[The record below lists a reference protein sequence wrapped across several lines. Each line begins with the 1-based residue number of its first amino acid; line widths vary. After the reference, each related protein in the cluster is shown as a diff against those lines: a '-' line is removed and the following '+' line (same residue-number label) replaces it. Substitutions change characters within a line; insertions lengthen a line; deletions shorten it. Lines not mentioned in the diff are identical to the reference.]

1 MNDVTVL
8 SNLVQGIL
16 SAGASV
22 MLPIMI
28 FIVGLI
34 FRVKPG
40 KALVSGLTVGIG
52 MIGINL
58 VVNLLT
64 TSVGPAAQAMVKRFG
79 FHLTIIDAGW
89 PAVSAGTW
97 AQPIA
102 TVMIPII
109 IIVNLIMIFANMTK
123 TLDID
128 MWNFWHMG
136 AAAATAYIVTK
147 NFLFGIICGI
157 LYEVAVLIIADKT
170 APSVEK
176 FYGLEGISFPTGSAT
191 AYGLLGIPIGWLI
204 SKIPGIKKLDVDA
217 QTIQKH
223 FGVFGEPMVM
233 GIIIG
238 AVLGIL
244 GGYSI
249 PNIAKIGMT
258 MGGVMFLMPRM
269 VKVLMEGLTPIQD
282 GAKVFLQ
289 KHTNGRK
296 IYLGMD
302 AALST
307 GAPETLATGL
317 LLVPITLFLAVI
329 LPGNRVLP
337 FADLS
342 TIPFFAALI
351 VPSRKGNIVH
361 SVLAGTIV
369 MAIALLMATDY
380 SNVLTTM
387 MHGIVKFPHGAA
399 QVSNLDTGG
408 NVLNW
413 LILKLSQL
421 FAQFIH

>member
-1 MNDVTVL
+1 MKVL
-8 SNLVQGIL
+8 SDVVQSIINVGP
-16 SAGASV
+16 SV
-22 MLPIMI
+22 MLPIII

-40 KALVSGLTVGIG
+40 KALTSGITVGIG

-58 VVNLLT
+58 VINLLT

-97 AQPIA
+97 AQPISA
-102 TVMIPII
+102 VMIPII
-109 IIVNLIMIFANMTK
+109 LVVNVGLILLNLTK

-128 MWNFWHMG
+128 IWNYWHMI
-136 AAAATAYIVTK
+136 AAAATAYVVTK
-147 NFLFGIICGI
+147 NWWFAILCGII
-157 LYEVAVLIIADKT
+157 YEIAVLIIADKT
-170 APSVEK
+170 APKVAE
-176 FYGLEGISFPTGSAT
+176 FYGLDGISFPTGSAA
-191 AYGLLGIPIGWLI
+191 AYGLLGIPIGWVV
-204 SKIPGIKKLDVDA
+204 SKIPGIRKWDVDP
-217 QTIQKH
+217 QTIQKR

-233 GIIIG
+233 GIVIG
-238 AVLGIL
+238 MLLAAL

-249 PNIAKIGMT
+249 PNILKLGMS

-269 VKVLMEGLTPIQD
+269 VKILMEGLIPIQE
-282 GAKVFLQ
+282 GAQKLLQ
-289 KHTNGRK
+289 EKYGNRK

-307 GAPETLATGL
+307 GSPATLATGL
-317 LLVPITLFLAVI
+317 LMVPITLFLAII

-337 FADLS
+337 FGDLA

-361 SVLAGTIV
+361 SVLSATIV
-369 MAIALLMATDY
+369 MVFALLMATDFGPT
-380 SNVLTTM
+380 LTSM
-387 MHGIVKFPHGAA
+387 MHGIVAFPKGASE
-399 QVSNLDTGG
+399 VTNLDTGG
-408 NVLNW
+408 NILNW

-421 FAQFIH
+421 VQPLFN

>member
-1 MNDVTVL
+1 MKVL
-8 SNLVQGIL
+8 SDVVQSIINVGP
-16 SAGASV
+16 SV
-22 MLPIMI
+22 MLPIII

-40 KALVSGLTVGIG
+40 KALTSGITVGIG

-58 VVNLLT
+58 VINLLT

-97 AQPIA
+97 AQPISA
-102 TVMIPII
+102 IMIPII
-109 IIVNLIMIFANMTK
+109 LVVNVGLILLNLTK

-128 MWNFWHMG
+128 IWNYWHMIS
-136 AAAATAYIVTK
+136 AAATAYVVTK
-147 NFLFGIICGI
+147 NWWFAILCGII
-157 LYEVAVLIIADKT
+157 YEIAVLIIADKT
-170 APSVEK
+170 APKVAE
-176 FYGLEGISFPTGSAT
+176 FYGLDGISFPTGSAA
-191 AYGLLGIPIGWLI
+191 AYGLLGIPIGWVV
-204 SKIPGIKKLDVDA
+204 SKIPGIRKWDVDP
-217 QTIQKH
+217 QTIQKR

-233 GIIIG
+233 GIVIG
-238 AVLGIL
+238 MLLAAL
-244 GGYSI
+244 GGYSV
-249 PNIAKIGMT
+249 PNILKLGMS

-269 VKVLMEGLTPIQD
+269 VKILMEGLIPIQE
-282 GAKVFLQ
+282 GAQKLLQ
-289 KHTNGRK
+289 EKYGNRK

-307 GAPETLATGL
+307 GSPATLATGL
-317 LLVPITLFLAVI
+317 LMVPITLFLAII

-337 FADLS
+337 FGDLA

-361 SVLAGTIV
+361 SVLSATIV
-369 MAIALLMATDY
+369 MVFALLMATDFGPT
-380 SNVLTTM
+380 LTSM
-387 MHGIVKFPHGAA
+387 MHGIVAFPKGASE
-399 QVSNLDTGG
+399 VTNLDTGG
-408 NVLNW
+408 NILNW

-421 FAQFIH
+421 VQPLFN

>member
-1 MNDVTVL
+1 MKVL
-8 SNLVQGIL
+8 SDVVQSIINVGP
-16 SAGASV
+16 SV
-22 MLPIMI
+22 MLPIII

-40 KALVSGLTVGIG
+40 KALTSGITVGIG

-58 VVNLLT
+58 VINLLT

-97 AQPIA
+97 AQPISA
-102 TVMIPII
+102 IMIPII
-109 IIVNLIMIFANMTK
+109 LVVNVGLILLNLTK

-128 MWNFWHMG
+128 IWNYWHMI
-136 AAAATAYIVTK
+136 AAAATAYVVTK
-147 NFLFGIICGI
+147 NWWFAILCGII
-157 LYEVAVLIIADKT
+157 YEIAVLIIADKT
-170 APSVEK
+170 APKVAE
-176 FYGLEGISFPTGSAT
+176 FYGLDGISFPTGSAA
-191 AYGLLGIPIGWLI
+191 AYGLLGIPIGWVV
-204 SKIPGIKKLDVDA
+204 SKIPGIKKWDVDP
-217 QTIQKH
+217 QTIQKR

-233 GIIIG
+233 GIVIG
-238 AVLGIL
+238 MLLAAL
-244 GGYSI
+244 GGYSV
-249 PNIAKIGMT
+249 PNILKLGMS

-269 VKVLMEGLTPIQD
+269 VKILMEGLIPIQE
-282 GAKVFLQ
+282 GAQKLLQ
-289 KHTNGRK
+289 EKYGNRK

-307 GAPETLATGL
+307 GSPATLATGL
-317 LLVPITLFLAVI
+317 LMVPITLFLAII

-337 FADLS
+337 FGDLA

-361 SVLAGTIV
+361 SVLSATIV
-369 MAIALLMATDY
+369 MVFALLMATDFGPT
-380 SNVLTTM
+380 LTSM
-387 MHGIVKFPHGAA
+387 MHGIVAFPKGASE
-399 QVSNLDTGG
+399 VTNLDTGG

-421 FAQFIH
+421 VQPLFN

>member
-1 MNDVTVL
+1 MKVL
-8 SNLVQGIL
+8 SDVVQSIINVGP
-16 SAGASV
+16 SV
-22 MLPIMI
+22 MLPIII

-40 KALVSGLTVGIG
+40 KALTSGITVGIG

-58 VVNLLT
+58 VINLLT

-97 AQPIA
+97 AQPISA
-102 TVMIPII
+102 IMIPII
-109 IIVNLIMIFANMTK
+109 LVVNVGLILLNLTK

-128 MWNFWHMG
+128 IWNYWHMI
-136 AAAATAYIVTK
+136 AAAATAYVVTK
-147 NFLFGIICGI
+147 NWWFAIICGI
-157 LYEVAVLIIADKT
+157 IYEIAVLVIADKT
-170 APSVEK
+170 APKVAE
-176 FYGLEGISFPTGSAT
+176 FYGLEGISFPTGSAA
-191 AYGLLGIPIGWLI
+191 AYGLLGIPIGWVV
-204 SKIPGIKKLDVDA
+204 SKIPGIRKWDVDP
-217 QTIQKH
+217 QTIQKR

-233 GIIIG
+233 GIVIG
-238 AVLGIL
+238 MLLAAL
-244 GGYSI
+244 GGYSV
-249 PNIAKIGMT
+249 PNILKLGMS

-269 VKVLMEGLTPIQD
+269 VKILMEGLIPIQE
-282 GAKVFLQ
+282 GAQKLLQ
-289 KHTNGRK
+289 EKYGNRK

-307 GAPETLATGL
+307 GSPATLATGL
-317 LLVPITLFLAVI
+317 LMVPITLFLAII

-337 FADLS
+337 FGDLA

-361 SVLAGTIV
+361 SVLSATIV
-369 MAIALLMATDY
+369 MVFALLMATDFGPT
-380 SNVLTTM
+380 LTSM
-387 MHGIVKFPHGAA
+387 MHGIVAFPKGASE
-399 QVSNLDTGG
+399 VTNLDTGG
-408 NVLNW
+408 NILNW

-421 FAQFIH
+421 VQPLFN

>member
-1 MNDVTVL
+1 MKVL
-8 SNLVQGIL
+8 SDVVQSIINVGP
-16 SAGASV
+16 SV
-22 MLPIMI
+22 MLPIII

-40 KALVSGLTVGIG
+40 KALTSGITVGIG

-58 VVNLLT
+58 VINLLT

-97 AQPIA
+97 AQPISA
-102 TVMIPII
+102 IMIPII
-109 IIVNLIMIFANMTK
+109 LVVNVGLILLNLTK

-128 MWNFWHMG
+128 IWNYWHMI
-136 AAAATAYIVTK
+136 AAAATAYVVTK
-147 NFLFGIICGI
+147 NWWFAILCGII
-157 LYEVAVLIIADKT
+157 YEIAVLIIADKT
-170 APSVEK
+170 APKVAE
-176 FYGLEGISFPTGSAT
+176 FYGLDGISFPTGSAA
-191 AYGLLGIPIGWLI
+191 AYGLLGIPIGWVV
-204 SKIPGIKKLDVDA
+204 SKIPGIRKWDVDP
-217 QTIQKH
+217 QTIQKR

-233 GIIIG
+233 GIVIG
-238 AVLGIL
+238 MLLAAL
-244 GGYSI
+244 GGYSV
-249 PNIAKIGMT
+249 PNILKLGMS

-269 VKVLMEGLTPIQD
+269 VKILMEGLIPIQE
-282 GAKVFLQ
+282 GAQKLLQ
-289 KHTNGRK
+289 EKYGNRK

-307 GAPETLATGL
+307 GSPATLATGL
-317 LLVPITLFLAVI
+317 LMVPITLFLAII

-337 FADLS
+337 FGDLA

-361 SVLAGTIV
+361 SVLSATIV
-369 MAIALLMATDY
+369 MVFALLMATDFGPT
-380 SNVLTTM
+380 LTSM
-387 MHGIVKFPHGAA
+387 MHGIVAFPKGASEA
-399 QVSNLDTGG
+399 TNLDTGG
-408 NVLNW
+408 NILNW

-421 FAQFIH
+421 VQPLFN

>member
-1 MNDVTVL
+1 MKVL
-8 SNLVQGIL
+8 SDVVQSIINVGP
-16 SAGASV
+16 SV
-22 MLPIMI
+22 MLPIII

-40 KALVSGLTVGIG
+40 KALTSGITVGIG

-58 VVNLLT
+58 VINLLT

-97 AQPIA
+97 AQPISA
-102 TVMIPII
+102 IMIPII
-109 IIVNLIMIFANMTK
+109 LVVNVGLILLNLTK

-128 MWNFWHMG
+128 IWNYWHMI
-136 AAAATAYIVTK
+136 AAAATAYVVTK
-147 NFLFGIICGI
+147 NWWFAILCGII
-157 LYEVAVLIIADKT
+157 YEIAVLIIADKT
-170 APSVEK
+170 APKVAE
-176 FYGLEGISFPTGSAT
+176 FYGLDGISFPTGSAA
-191 AYGLLGIPIGWLI
+191 AYGLLGIPIGWVV
-204 SKIPGIKKLDVDA
+204 SKIPGIRKWDVDP
-217 QTIQKH
+217 QTIQKR

-233 GIIIG
+233 GIVIG
-238 AVLGIL
+238 MLLAAL
-244 GGYSI
+244 GGYSV
-249 PNIAKIGMT
+249 PNILKLGMS

-269 VKVLMEGLTPIQD
+269 VKILMEGLIPIQE
-282 GAKVFLQ
+282 GAQKLLQ
-289 KHTNGRK
+289 EKYGNRK

-307 GAPETLATGL
+307 GSPATLATGL
-317 LLVPITLFLAVI
+317 LMVPITLFLAII

-337 FADLS
+337 FGDLA

-361 SVLAGTIV
+361 SVLSATIV
-369 MAIALLMATDY
+369 MVFALLMATDFGPTFT
-380 SNVLTTM
+380 SM
-387 MHGIVKFPHGAA
+387 MHGIVAFPKGASE
-399 QVSNLDTGG
+399 VTNLDTGG
-408 NVLNW
+408 NILNW

-421 FAQFIH
+421 VQPLFN

>member
-1 MNDVTVL
+1 MKVL
-8 SNLVQGIL
+8 SDVVQSIINVGP
-16 SAGASV
+16 SV
-22 MLPIMI
+22 MLPIII

-40 KALVSGLTVGIG
+40 KALTSGITVGIG

-58 VVNLLT
+58 VINLLT

-97 AQPIA
+97 AQPISA
-102 TVMIPII
+102 IMIPII
-109 IIVNLIMIFANMTK
+109 LVVNVGLILLNLTK

-128 MWNFWHMG
+128 IWNYWHMI
-136 AAAATAYIVTK
+136 AAAATAYVVTK
-147 NFLFGIICGI
+147 NWWFAIICGI
-157 LYEVAVLIIADKT
+157 IYEIAVLVIADKT
-170 APSVEK
+170 APKVAE
-176 FYGLEGISFPTGSAT
+176 FYGLEGISFPTGSAA
-191 AYGLLGIPIGWLI
+191 AYGLLGIPIGWVV
-204 SKIPGIKKLDVDA
+204 SKIPGIRKWDVDP
-217 QTIQKH
+217 QMIQKR

-233 GIIIG
+233 GIVIG
-238 AVLGIL
+238 MLLAAL
-244 GGYSI
+244 GGYSV
-249 PNIAKIGMT
+249 PNILKLGMS

-269 VKVLMEGLTPIQD
+269 VKILMEGLIPIQE
-282 GAKVFLQ
+282 GAQKLLQ
-289 KHTNGRK
+289 EKYGNRK

-307 GAPETLATGL
+307 GSPATLATGL
-317 LLVPITLFLAVI
+317 LMVPITLFLAII

-337 FADLS
+337 FGDLA

-361 SVLAGTIV
+361 SVLSATIV
-369 MAIALLMATDY
+369 MVFALLMATDFGPT
-380 SNVLTTM
+380 LTSM
-387 MHGIVKFPHGAA
+387 MHGIVAFPKGASE
-399 QVSNLDTGG
+399 VTNLDTGG
-408 NVLNW
+408 NILNW

-421 FAQFIH
+421 VQPLFN

>member
-1 MNDVTVL
+1 MKVL
-8 SNLVQGIL
+8 SDVVQSIINVGP
-16 SAGASV
+16 SV
-22 MLPIMI
+22 MLPIII

-40 KALVSGLTVGIG
+40 KALTSGITVGIG

-58 VVNLLT
+58 VINLLT

-97 AQPIA
+97 AQPISA
-102 TVMIPII
+102 IMIPII
-109 IIVNLIMIFANMTK
+109 LVVNVGLILLNLTK

-128 MWNFWHMG
+128 IWNYWHMI
-136 AAAATAYIVTK
+136 AAAATAYVVTK
-147 NFLFGIICGI
+147 NWWFAILCGII
-157 LYEVAVLIIADKT
+157 YEIAVLIIADKT
-170 APSVEK
+170 APKVAE
-176 FYGLEGISFPTGSAT
+176 FYGLDGISFPTGSAA
-191 AYGLLGIPIGWLI
+191 AYGLLGIPIGWVV
-204 SKIPGIKKLDVDA
+204 SKIPGIRKWDVDP
-217 QTIQKH
+217 QTIQKR

-233 GIIIG
+233 GIVIG
-238 AVLGIL
+238 MLLAAL
-244 GGYSI
+244 GGYSV
-249 PNIAKIGMT
+249 PNILKLGMS

-269 VKVLMEGLTPIQD
+269 VKILMEGLIPIQE
-282 GAKVFLQ
+282 GAQKLLQ
-289 KHTNGRK
+289 EKYGNRK

-307 GAPETLATGL
+307 GSPATLATGL
-317 LLVPITLFLAVI
+317 LMVPITLFLAII

-337 FADLS
+337 FGDLA

-361 SVLAGTIV
+361 SVLSATIV
-369 MAIALLMATDY
+369 MVFALLMATDFG
-380 SNVLTTM
+380 STLTSM
-387 MHGIVKFPHGAA
+387 MHGIVAFPKGASE
-399 QVSNLDTGG
+399 VTNLDTGG
-408 NVLNW
+408 NILNW

-421 FAQFIH
+421 VQPLFN

>member
-1 MNDVTVL
+1 MKVL
-8 SNLVQGIL
+8 SDDVQSIINVGP
-16 SAGASV
+16 SV
-22 MLPIMI
+22 MLPIII

-40 KALVSGLTVGIG
+40 KALTSGITVGIG

-58 VVNLLT
+58 VINLLT

-97 AQPIA
+97 AQPISA
-102 TVMIPII
+102 IMIPII
-109 IIVNLIMIFANMTK
+109 LVVNVGLILLNLTK

-128 MWNFWHMG
+128 IWNYWHMI
-136 AAAATAYIVTK
+136 AAAATAYVVTK
-147 NFLFGIICGI
+147 NWWFAILCGII
-157 LYEVAVLIIADKT
+157 YEIAVLIIADKT
-170 APSVEK
+170 APKVAE
-176 FYGLEGISFPTGSAT
+176 FYGLDGISFPTGSAA
-191 AYGLLGIPIGWLI
+191 AYGLLGIPIGWVV
-204 SKIPGIKKLDVDA
+204 SKIPGIRKWDVDP
-217 QTIQKH
+217 QTIQKR

-233 GIIIG
+233 GIVIG
-238 AVLGIL
+238 MLLAAL
-244 GGYSI
+244 GGYSV
-249 PNIAKIGMT
+249 PNILKLGMS

-269 VKVLMEGLTPIQD
+269 VKILMEGLIPIQE
-282 GAKVFLQ
+282 GAQKLLQ
-289 KHTNGRK
+289 EKYGNRK

-307 GAPETLATGL
+307 GSPATLATGL
-317 LLVPITLFLAVI
+317 LMVPITLFLAII

-337 FADLS
+337 FGDLA

-361 SVLAGTIV
+361 SVLSATIV
-369 MAIALLMATDY
+369 MVFALLMATDFGPT
-380 SNVLTTM
+380 LTSM
-387 MHGIVKFPHGAA
+387 MHGIVAFPKGASE
-399 QVSNLDTGG
+399 VTNLDTGG
-408 NVLNW
+408 NILNW

-421 FAQFIH
+421 VQPLFN

>member
-1 MNDVTVL
+1 MKVL
-8 SNLVQGIL
+8 SDVVQSIINVGP
-16 SAGASV
+16 SV
-22 MLPIMI
+22 MLPIII

-40 KALVSGLTVGIG
+40 KALTSGITVGIG

-58 VVNLLT
+58 VINLLT

-97 AQPIA
+97 AQPISA
-102 TVMIPII
+102 IMIPII
-109 IIVNLIMIFANMTK
+109 LVVNVGLILLNLTK

-128 MWNFWHMG
+128 IWNYWHMI
-136 AAAATAYIVTK
+136 AAAATAYVVTK
-147 NFLFGIICGI
+147 NWWFAILCGII
-157 LYEVAVLIIADKT
+157 YEIAVLIIADKT
-170 APSVEK
+170 APKVAE
-176 FYGLEGISFPTGSAT
+176 FYGLDGISFPTGSAA
-191 AYGLLGIPIGWLI
+191 AYGLLGIPIGWVV
-204 SKIPGIKKLDVDA
+204 SKIPGIRKWDVDP
-217 QTIQKH
+217 QTIQKR

-233 GIIIG
+233 GIVIG
-238 AVLGIL
+238 MLLAAL

-249 PNIAKIGMT
+249 PNILKLGMS

-269 VKVLMEGLTPIQD
+269 VKILMEGLIPIQE
-282 GAKVFLQ
+282 GAQKLLQ
-289 KHTNGRK
+289 EKYGNRK

-307 GAPETLATGL
+307 GSPATLATGL
-317 LLVPITLFLAVI
+317 LMVPITLFLAII

-337 FADLS
+337 FGDLA

-361 SVLAGTIV
+361 SVLSATIV
-369 MAIALLMATDY
+369 MVFALLMATDFGPT
-380 SNVLTTM
+380 LTSM
-387 MHGIVKFPHGAA
+387 MHGIVAFPKGASE
-399 QVSNLDTGG
+399 VTNLDTGG
-408 NVLNW
+408 NILNC

-421 FAQFIH
+421 VQPLFN

>member
-1 MNDVTVL
+1 MKVL
-8 SNLVQGIL
+8 SDVVQSIINVGP
-16 SAGASV
+16 SV
-22 MLPIMI
+22 MLPIII

-40 KALVSGLTVGIG
+40 KALTSGITVGIG

-58 VVNLLT
+58 VINLLT

-97 AQPIA
+97 AQPISA
-102 TVMIPII
+102 IMIPII
-109 IIVNLIMIFANMTK
+109 LVVNVGLILLNLTK

-128 MWNFWHMG
+128 IWNYWHMI
-136 AAAATAYIVTK
+136 AAAATAYVVTK
-147 NFLFGIICGI
+147 NWWFAILCGII
-157 LYEVAVLIIADKT
+157 YEIAVLIIADKT
-170 APSVEK
+170 APKVAE
-176 FYGLEGISFPTGSAT
+176 FYGLDGISFPTGSAA
-191 AYGLLGIPIGWLI
+191 AYGLLGIPIGWVV
-204 SKIPGIKKLDVDA
+204 SKIPGIRKWDVDP
-217 QTIQKH
+217 QTIQKR

-233 GIIIG
+233 GIVIG
-238 AVLGIL
+238 MLLAAL
-244 GGYSI
+244 GGYSV
-249 PNIAKIGMT
+249 PNILKLGMS

-269 VKVLMEGLTPIQD
+269 VKILMEGLIPIQE
-282 GAKVFLQ
+282 GAQKLLQ
-289 KHTNGRK
+289 EKYGNRK

-307 GAPETLATGL
+307 GSPATLATGL
-317 LLVPITLFLAVI
+317 LMVPITLFLAII

-337 FADLS
+337 FGDLA

-361 SVLAGTIV
+361 SVLSATIV
-369 MAIALLMATDY
+369 MVLALLMATDFGPT
-380 SNVLTTM
+380 LTSM
-387 MHGIVKFPHGAA
+387 MHGIVAFPKGASE
-399 QVSNLDTGG
+399 VTNLDTGG
-408 NVLNW
+408 NILNW

-421 FAQFIH
+421 VQPLFN

>member
-1 MNDVTVL
+1 MKVL
-8 SNLVQGIL
+8 SDVVQSIINVGP
-16 SAGASV
+16 SV
-22 MLPIMI
+22 MLPIII

-40 KALVSGLTVGIG
+40 KALTSGITVGIG

-58 VVNLLT
+58 VINLLT

-97 AQPIA
+97 AQPISA
-102 TVMIPII
+102 IMIPII
-109 IIVNLIMIFANMTK
+109 LVVNVGLILLNLTK

-128 MWNFWHMG
+128 IWNYWHMI
-136 AAAATAYIVTK
+136 AAAATAYVVTK
-147 NFLFGIICGI
+147 NWWFAILCGII
-157 LYEVAVLIIADKT
+157 YEIAVLIIADKT
-170 APSVEK
+170 APKVAE
-176 FYGLEGISFPTGSAT
+176 FYGLDGISFPTGSAA
-191 AYGLLGIPIGWLI
+191 AYGLLGIPIGWVV
-204 SKIPGIKKLDVDA
+204 SKIPGIRKWDVDP
-217 QTIQKH
+217 QTIQKR

-233 GIIIG
+233 GIVIG
-238 AVLGIL
+238 MLLAAL
-244 GGYSI
+244 GGYSV
-249 PNIAKIGMT
+249 PNILKLGMS

-269 VKVLMEGLTPIQD
+269 VKILMEGLIPIQE
-282 GAKVFLQ
+282 GAQKLLQ
-289 KHTNGRK
+289 EKYGNRK

-307 GAPETLATGL
+307 GSPATLATGL
-317 LLVPITLFLAVI
+317 LMVPITLFLAII

-337 FADLS
+337 FGDLA

-361 SVLAGTIV
+361 SVLSATIV
-369 MAIALLMATDY
+369 MVFALLMATDFEPT
-380 SNVLTTM
+380 LTSM
-387 MHGIVKFPHGAA
+387 MHGIVAFPKGASE
-399 QVSNLDTGG
+399 VTNLDTGG
-408 NVLNW
+408 NILNW

-421 FAQFIH
+421 VQPLFN